1 MNRTTSIPVILVAA
15 LLIGPLPVLA
25 GEDEHDL
32 GLVTLMGRLQ
42 YYTQKLGLSVD
53 AGNKPLIAYYIHEV
67 EEVIEKIED
76 IEDADGVPIGKLV
89 NEILLP
95 SFESLEASSESG
107 DAARVDADYNGL
119 LGACNQCHE
128 KANRPYLI
136 VERRHDNPYM
146 QRFKPSRAA
155 ASPASE

>member
-1 MNRTTSIPVILVAA
+1 MIRTTSIPVILVAA
-15 LLIGPLPVLA
+15 LLTGPLPVLA

-32 GLVTLMGRLQ
+32 GLVTWMGRLQ
-42 YYTQKLGLSVD
+42 YYTHKLGLSVD

-67 EEVIEKIED
+67 EEVIEAIED
-76 IEDADGVPIGKLV
+76 IDDADGVPIGKLV
-89 NEILLP
+89 KEILMP
-95 SFESLEASSESG
+95 SFESLETSFESG
-107 DAARVDADYNGL
+107 DEARVDADYNGL
-119 LGACNQCHE
+119 IGACNQCHE

-155 ASPASE
+155 LTPTSE